1 MRNYLLLFPLIFLLF
16 SCSESTSLKFNGSD
30 ITEAK
35 LNPSFE
41 LTSHLGKITNI
52 ADFSGKVAAIFFG
65 FTHCPDVCPTTM
77 YELKAIKDALG
88 SDGDKLQ
95 VIFVSLDPERD
106 NIGLLEKFIPSFDSS
121 FIGLTGTAADI
132 KKMAGQYKIYYQK
145 VGDDKNYTIDHSSA
159 IYLIDKKGDIRI
171 RHPYG
176 SSQEMIVNDIRTL
189 LSI

>member
-1 MRNYLLLFPLIFLLF
+1 MRNYLLLSSLIFILF
-16 SCSESTSLKFNGSD
+16 SCSGSSDLKFNGSD
-30 ITEAK
+30 ITQAR

-41 LTSHLGKITNI
+41 LTSHLGKSTNI
-52 ADFSGKVAAIFFG
+52 DDFSGKVVAVFFG

-77 YELKAIKDALG
+77 YELKAIKDSLG
-88 SDGDKLQ
+88 SDGDMLQ

-106 NIGLLEKFIPSFDSS
+106 SIEVLEKFIPSFDPS
-121 FIGLTGTAADI
+121 FIGLTGTAAEI
-132 KKMAGQYKIYYQK
+132 KKIAGQYKIYYQK
-145 VGDDKNYTIDHSSA
+145 VGDDESYTIDHSSA

-176 SSQEMIVNDIRTL
+176 SSQKMIVNDVRAL

>member
-16 SCSESTSLKFNGSD
+16 SCSESSNLRFNGSD

-52 ADFSGKVAAIFFG
+52 DDFSGKVLAIFFG
-65 FTHCPDVCPTTM
+65 FTHCPDVCPTSM
-77 YELKAIKDALG
+77 YELKAIKDSLG
-88 SDGDKLQ
+88 NDGDKLQ

-106 NIGLLEKFIPSFDSS
+106 SIGLLEKFIPSFDSS

-132 KKMAGQYKIYYQK
+132 KKIAGQYKIYYQK

-176 SSQEMIVNDIRTL
+176 SSQEMIVNDIRAL

>member
-1 MRNYLLLFPLIFLLF
+1 
-16 SCSESTSLKFNGSD
+16 
-30 ITEAK
+30 
-35 LNPSFE
+35 
-41 LTSHLGKITNI
+41 
-52 ADFSGKVAAIFFG
+52 
-65 FTHCPDVCPTTM
+65 
-77 YELKAIKDALG
+77 
-88 SDGDKLQ
+88 LQ